1 MESEHNDYSSS
12 KRSKFRFKSKSH
24 SCRDRDRD
32 RNRDR
37 TRSASLT
44 RDDEQLRSH
53 RHRRHHRHHHC
64 RRRRKD
70 KSPDSN
76 ANRYAQ
82 PSLSPDAAF
91 RESLFDALAD
101 DEGAQ
106 YWEGVYGQSIHTF
119 ERPDGRGELEKMTD
133 EEYAS
138 YVRAKM
144 WEKTHEGLL
153 EERERRRRAREKQ
166 DEERK
171 RRGKAE
177 SEREAFERMIDESLR
192 RGLERKSRKRRV
204 DAWRE
209 VWRRYLESWEE
220 MDRLARQAAS
230 SGSTPEEDGVAAGGG
245 KMPRL
250 RNLIVW
256 PVESGKRRGITPEAV
271 REFMQ
276 NAPPPNS
283 MPGSNQQPSSTSST
297 PSDFLTALKAE
308 RVRWHPDK
316 VQHRYGSLGM
326 EEQLIKSATEVFQI
340 LDRMWVEERAKQERQ

>member
-1 MESEHNDYSSS
+1 MEPEQNDYSSS
-12 KRSKFRFKSKSH
+12 KRSRFRFKDRSH
-24 SCRDRDRD
+24 SSKDRD

-37 TRSASLT
+37 TRSASPT
-44 RDDEQLRSH
+44 RDGQRSHSH
-53 RHRRHHRHHHC
+53 RHRRHHRHHH
-64 RRRRKD
+64 RRHRRKD
-70 KSPDSN
+70 KIDSHDDE
-76 ANRYAQ
+76 YMQ
-82 PSLSPDAAF
+82 PPLSPDTAF

-106 YWEGVYGQSIHTF
+106 YWEGVYGQPIHTF

-166 DEERK
+166 DEERT
-171 RRGKAE
+171 RRRKAE

-192 RGLERKSRKRRV
+192 RGVERKSRKRRA

-209 VWRRYLESWEE
+209 VWRRYLASWE
-220 MDRLARQAAS
+220 DLNRLARDDAS
-230 SGSTPEEDGVAAGGG
+230 SRSKPEEDGVPADAG

-256 PVESGKRRGITPEAV
+256 PVESGKRRDVAPEAV
-271 REFMQ
+271 REFLQ
-276 NAPPPNS
+276 NAPPPTS
-283 MPGSNQQPSSTSST
+283 MSGSSQQASSTSST

-316 VQHRYGSLGM
+316 IQHRYGALGM
-326 EEQLIKSATEVFQI
+326 EDQLIKSATEVFQI
-340 LDRMWVEERAKQERQ
+340 LDSMWVEEQARQAKQ